1 MLVSLVET
9 LIPAPE
15 RASHPGIRLLAPGA
29 ALSVAVAGVSLW
41 LGSVIPV
48 ISPLIVAIVAGVV
61 LANTVRLPAATHHGI
76 AFSAKTLLRAG
87 IVLLGLQLAWVD
99 IRALGVP
106 LLVVVLVIVTT
117 GIGGTLLLGR
127 LLRVQSS
134 LTVLIAC
141 GFSICGAAAIAGA
154 TGVTDPRD
162 ENRDDTATAIGLVVV
177 FGTAMI
183 GLIPLLAY
191 LIGLS
196 ERVAGMWAGGAIHEV
211 AQVVAAGG
219 VIGGGALAVAVAVKL
234 ARVLTLA
241 PVVTVLSVRQRF
253 LVRASKVGE
262 QPAHLPPLVP
272 GFVLGFVGLVL
283 VRSLVP
289 IPEFV
294 LQAGESL
301 QTLLLA
307 AAMFALG
314 CGVSLKRLT
323 RVGAR
328 PFALAGCST
337 ILVSTVALVGMVL
350 VG

>member
-1 MLVSLVET
+1 MSLVET
-9 LIPAPE
+9 PTSAPE
-15 RASHPGIRLLAPGA
+15 RTPRPGIRALVPGVALSTLLAGA
-29 ALSVAVAGVSLW
+29 SLW
-41 LGSVIPV
+41 LGSIIPV
-48 ISPLIVAIVAGVV
+48 ISPLIIAIVAGIV
-61 LANTVRLPAATHHGI
+61 LANTVRLPATTHHGL

-87 IVLLGLQLAWVD
+87 IVLLGLQLVWTD
-99 IRALGVP
+99 IRALGAP
-106 LLVVVLVIVTT
+106 LLLVVCTIVAT

-127 LLRVQSS
+127 LLKVRHS
-134 LTVLIAC
+134 LTILIAC

-162 ENRDDTATAIGLVVV
+162 ENRDDTATAIGLVVI

-183 GLIPLLAY
+183 GLIPVLAY
-191 LIGLS
+191 LLGLS

-219 VIGGGALAVAVAVKL
+219 VIGGGALAVAVSVKL

-241 PVVTVLSVRQRF
+241 PVVMLLSARQRF
-253 LVRASKVGE
+253 LVRASNTGAPGK
-262 QPAHLPPLVP
+262 LPPLVP

-283 VRSLVP
+283 VRSFVP
-289 IPEFV
+289 LPEFL
-294 LQAGESL
+294 LQAGQSL

-314 CGVSLKRLT
+314 CGVSLKRLV

-328 PFALAGCST
+328 PVALAAGST
-337 ILVSTVALVGMVL
+337 IVVTTVALVGMVL